1 MFRDPIVEEV
11 QAIRE
16 RLAAR
21 YDFDLHRIVEASMER
36 QKHSSRPV
44 VSFVNEP
51 DEDRDV
57 RTPPRRTG
65 PFIDNAGNVCER
77 WRDPIVD
84 EVRAVRDKLAA
95 ECDYDIDKIFERSRQ
110 NQARSNATIVNF
122 SKNASESTAAQ
133 ALIGSAAKGKE

>member
-21 YDFDLHRIVEASMER
+21 YDFNLRRIVEASMER

-57 RTPPRRTG
+57 RTPPRKTG

-95 ECDYDIDKIFERSRQ
+95 ECDYDIDKIMERSRQ
-110 NQARSNATIVNF
+110 NLMKSNATIVNL

-133 ALIGSAAKGKE
+133 PLVGSATKGE

>member
-11 QAIRE
+11 QATRE

-21 YDFDLHRIVEASMER
+21 YDFDLRRIVEASMER

-57 RTPPRRTG
+57 RTPPRTTG

-122 SKNASESTAAQ
+122 CENASESTAAQ
-133 ALIGSAAKGKE
+133 PLVGSATKGE

>member
-21 YDFDLHRIVEASMER
+21 YDFDLRRIVEASMER

-57 RTPPRRTG
+57 RTPPRKTG
-65 PFIDNAGNVCER
+65 SFIDNAGNVCER

-84 EVRAVRDKLAA
+84 EVRAVRDCLAA

-133 ALIGSAAKGKE
+133 ALIGSATKGE

>member
-11 QAIRE
+11 RAIRE

-21 YDFDLHRIVEASMER
+21 YDFDLRRTVEASMER
-36 QKHSSRPV
+36 QKHSSRSV

-57 RTPPRRTG
+57 RTPPRKTG
-65 PFIDNAGNVCER
+65 SFIDNAGNVCER

-84 EVRAVRDKLAA
+84 EVRAVRDRLAA
-95 ECDYDIDKIFERSRQ
+95 ECDYDIDKIFERARQ

-122 SKNASESTAAQ
+122 CKNASESTAAQ
-133 ALIGSAAKGKE
+133 AVVATAAKGE

>member
-21 YDFDLHRIVEASMER
+21 YDFDLRRIVEASIER

-57 RTPPRRTG
+57 RTPPRKTG

-95 ECDYDIDKIFERSRQ
+95 ECDYDINKIMERSRQ
-110 NQARSNATIVNF
+110 NLMKSNATIVNL

-133 ALIGSAAKGKE
+133 PLVGSATKGE

>member
-21 YDFDLHRIVEASMER
+21 YDFDLRRIVEASMER

-51 DEDRDV
+51 DEDRDDP
-57 RTPPRRTG
+57 TPPRKTG
-65 PFIDNAGNVCER
+65 SFIDNAGNVCER

-95 ECDYDIDKIFERSRQ
+95 ECDYDINKIMERSRQ
-110 NQARSNATIVNF
+110 NLMRSNATIVNL

-133 ALIGSAAKGKE
+133 PLVGSATKGE